1 MLVRCGLVSGKKGAN
16 STNHIER
23 THRAADD
30 PGDGL
35 MCDSNG
41 GSSGGVDLDRD
52 SGSGGGEAVV
62 WGKEYRAKALLRG
75 ARIEDD

>member
-1 MLVRCGLVSGKKGAN
+1 MLARCGLVSGKKGAN
-16 STNHIER
+16 HIER
-23 THRAADD
+23 TRRAAGD
-30 PGDGL
+30 PGDDP

-41 GSSGGVDLDRD
+41 GSSGGAGLYRD

-62 WGKEYRAKALLRG
+62 WGKEYRAKASLRG